1 MDEKVIE
8 LLKGINNGKLKGAKR
23 KLAKKL
29 GVSEAVV
36 GYFCNKRREP
46 SIDMLTKLSKTFNK
60 PEKELQKIFEIK
72 NNSENTNSFN
82 NDNSKE
88 VDLLKKEIELKNKEI
103 QLLKREMELL
113 KNKK

>member
-1 MDEKVIE
+1 MDEKIIE

-29 GVSEAVV
+29 GVSEPVV

-46 SIDMLTKLSKTFNK
+46 SIDMLTKLSKVFSK
-60 PEKELQKIFEIK
+60 SEKELQKIFAIK
-72 NNSENTNSFN
+72 NNSDNINSFN

-103 QLLKREMELL
+103 QLLKKEMELL

>member
-1 MDEKVIE
+1 MDEKIIE
-8 LLKGINNGKLKGAKR
+8 LLKEINNGKLKGAKR

-72 NNSENTNSFN
+72 NNSDNTNSFN